1 MASGSLT
8 SVVAT
13 LFDNS
18 THGEDSFLI
27 RDLGDGHFLD
37 AVMDGVTGHGGE
49 EASTSVAQALEA
61 VSITSPEDVVTVL
74 EEQNS
79 DFYQVGGGRFLLTTV
94 SVALYLGGPLYIIS
108 AGDSPIFHIRA
119 GEHQQLSGR
128 IGGILRMGTAQ
139 AIGAGQTL
147 NLHRTE
153 VSLEPGD
160 RLVTASDGVT
170 DNVNPVEL
178 AEFVRNADSPEAASV
193 AVKQTIDE
201 RLERG
206 ITPEL
211 LGGRFRHDDQSGIF
225 RFFQGGS

>member
-1 MASGSLT
+1 MANGNFD

-18 THGEDSFLI
+18 THGEDSYLV
-27 RDLGDGHFLD
+27 RELGNGHFLD

-49 EASTSVAQALEA
+49 EASRSVAEALEA
-61 VSITSPEDVVTVL
+61 ASITSPEDIVAIL
-74 EEQNS
+74 EEQNA

-94 SVALYLGGPLYIIS
+94 SVALFLGGPLYIIS
-108 AGDSPIFHIRA
+108 AGDSPIFHIR
-119 GEHQQLSGR
+119 GEEHQQLSGR
-128 IGGILRMGTAQ
+128 IGGILRMGTAK
-139 AIGAGQTL
+139 AIGAGADL

-153 VSLEPGD
+153 VGLQPGD

-170 DNVNPVEL
+170 DNVNPAEL
-178 AEFVRNADSPEAASV
+178 AEFVRLAADPDDASSV
-193 AVKQTIDE
+193 VKQAIDD

-211 LGGRFRHDDQSGIF
+211 LGGRFRHDDQTAIF
-225 RFFQGGS
+225 RFL

>member
-18 THGEDSFLI
+18 THGEDTYLV
-27 RDLGDGHFLD
+27 RDLGGGHFLD

-49 EASTSVAQALEA
+49 EASGSVAQALEA
-61 VSITSPEDVVTVL
+61 ASMTSPEDVVTAL
-74 EEQNS
+74 EEQNA
-79 DFYQVGGGRFLLTTV
+79 DFFQVGGGRFLLTTV

-108 AGDSPIFHIRA
+108 AGDSPIFHIR
-119 GEHQQLSGR
+119 GEEYQQLSGR

-139 AIGAGQTL
+139 AIGAGQNL
-147 NLHRTE
+147 VLHRTE
-153 VSLEPGD
+153 VSLEAGD
-160 RLVTASDGVT
+160 RLITASDGVT
-170 DNVNPVEL
+170 DNVNPAEL
-178 AEFVRNADSPEAASV
+178 AQFVRQAGTPEEASAAI
-193 AVKQTIDE
+193 KQAIDD

-225 RFFQGGS
+225 RFF

>member
-1 MASGSLT
+1 MASGNFS

-18 THGEDSFLI
+18 THGEDSYLI
-27 RDLGDGHFLD
+27 RDLGNGSFLD

-49 EASTSVAQALEA
+49 EASSSVAQALEA
-61 VSITSPEDVVTVL
+61 SNISSPEDVIAVL
-74 EEQNS
+74 EEQNG

-108 AGDSPIFHIRA
+108 AGDSPIFHIR
-119 GEHQQLSGR
+119 GPEHQQLSGR

-139 AIGAGQTL
+139 AIGAGQNL

-153 VSLEPGD
+153 LMLEMGD

-170 DNVNPVEL
+170 DNVNPTEL
-178 AEFVRNADSPEAASV
+178 AEFVRSAETPEAAST
-193 AVKQTIDE
+193 AVKQAIDE

-225 RFFQGGS
+225 RFF